1 LALFLLPNYCQ
12 IQMKL
17 YWVDLSGIQSRDD
30 LHERLA
36 HVFSFPNY
44 YGRNWDAYDECIADV
59 APPVSIVVTGF
70 ERLRFILPREAKLF
84 VDCLRCAAEKARPG
98 EFAISGL
105 P

>member
-1 LALFLLPNYCQ
+1 MKGSRMFFLSP
-12 IQMKL
+12 IT
-17 YWVDLSGIQSRDD
+17 
-30 LHERLA
+30 
-36 HVFSFPNY
+36 
-44 YGRNWDAYDECIADV
+44 YGRNWDAFDECIADV

-84 VDCLRCAAEKARPG
+84 VDCLRSAAEKARPA